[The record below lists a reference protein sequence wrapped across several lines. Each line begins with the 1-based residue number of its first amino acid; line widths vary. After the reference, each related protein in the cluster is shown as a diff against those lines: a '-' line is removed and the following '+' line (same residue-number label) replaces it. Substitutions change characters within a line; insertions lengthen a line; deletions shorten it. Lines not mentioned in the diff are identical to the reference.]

1 MNASN
6 LIARIFLPRLI
17 LPLLCSF
24 SLGVYAQSAACAKNS
39 STAGSAPLPSTLR
52 LRGQVSEL
60 TLMCQAAGLSL
71 DNSKLP
77 GVVTKVGMA
86 TPAAHAGFLEG
97 DRILTVSADG
107 DILTMTF
114 DRKGARYQVKLE
126 IRMKAVRAQMD
137 ELLNR
142 QMQPPISKSSSP
154 STKLTAQASQNQ
166 NQNQI
171 QTPDSQKFFKALA
184 PYEVILLI
192 DHSGSMNGGLGIG
205 PFDTSR
211 WGWCRSQISD
221 FSNFVGNRLTGGLT
235 IVPFNDTFVIKK
247 FATHKDIEEI
257 FNNVVPSGETD
268 IYSPL
273 SAVIDA
279 HLKDPDHRKKPVLIV
294 VLTDGLPNQGGSLD
308 KLIARAT
315 AVLKDND
322 EMIIS
327 FLTVG
332 QAPEGDELIDR
343 LDNTLVAR
351 GAKEDIVNSMRFSQL
366 LEVGLKNALLDAV
379 TRAKALK

>member
-1 MNASN
+1 MSQSKAHKPHKSHKRLTRSLFAAALICLNVYTAWPAAAKSSGTASS
-6 LIARIFLPRLI
+6 APA
-17 LPLLCSF
+17 PL
-24 SLGVYAQSAACAKNS
+24 S
-39 STAGSAPLPSTLR
+39 STVR

-86 TPAAHAGFLEG
+86 TPAAYAGLIEG
-97 DRILTVSADG
+97 DRILTVKADG
-107 DILTMTF
+107 DLLTMNF
-114 DRKGARYQVKLE
+114 DRKGARYQVKVE

-137 ELLNR
+137 EILNR
-142 QMQPPISKSSSP
+142 QLQPVVPPGKSTTLS
-154 STKLTAQASQNQ
+154 AEASRT
-166 NQNQI
+166 
-171 QTPDSQKFFKALA
+171 QTPDAAKFFKALA

-205 PFDTSR
+205 PFDVSR
-211 WGWCRSQISD
+211 WGWCRNQVSD
-221 FSNFVGNRLTGGLT
+221 LSGSIGNSLTGGLT
-235 IVPFNDTFVIKK
+235 IVPFNDNFIVKK
-247 FATHKDIEEI
+247 YATHRDIEEI
-257 FNNVVPSGETD
+257 FTTVVPSGETD

-273 SAVIDA
+273 SAVIES
-279 HLKDPDHRKKPVLIV
+279 HLEDPEHHNKPVLIV

-315 AVLKDND
+315 TTLKNND
-322 EMIIS
+322 EMIIT

-343 LDNTLVAR
+343 LDNTLVSR
-351 GAKEDIVNSMRFSQL
+351 GAKEDIVNSMRFFEL
-366 LEVGLKNALLDAV
+366 LNVGLKNALLDAV
-379 TRAKALK
+379 TKARGTK